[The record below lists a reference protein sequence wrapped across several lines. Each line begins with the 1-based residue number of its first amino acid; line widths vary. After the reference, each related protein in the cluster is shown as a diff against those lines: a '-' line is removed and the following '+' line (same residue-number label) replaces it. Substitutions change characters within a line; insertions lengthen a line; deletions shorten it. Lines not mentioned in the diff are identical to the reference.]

1 MFRPTCI
8 LVQAAGLAAAAL
20 CLQGSRTPPDR
31 KPDKLET
38 TQAITATILDL
49 EQRLDEAESHHRA
62 ATVDQLIADD
72 YRGITIGGGIIAK
85 RDVLSAVQGREE
97 ASSDSSEREVRVLE
111 NAAVYTALVLDKGID
126 EKTQEPYA
134 LATRVMDIWEKRGR
148 DWKLVNDQ
156 ATAVPLARVPQ

>member
-1 MFRPTCI
+1 MFRPTSI

-20 CLQGSRTPPDR
+20 CLQGSRTPADR
-31 KPDKLET
+31 KPDRPQN

-49 EQRLDEAESHHRA
+49 EEQLDSAESHHRA
-62 ATVDQLIADD
+62 ATVDRLIADD

-85 RDVLSAVQGREE
+85 RDVLAAVEGKED

-111 NAAVYTALVLDKGID
+111 NAAVYTALVLDKGVD
-126 EKTQEPYA
+126 EKTQDAYA
-134 LATRVMDIWEKRGR
+134 LATRVTDIWQKRGR

-156 ATAVPLARVPQ
+156 ATTVPLTRVPR